1 MKKLR
6 PPYLIVTL
14 LLVLFASSITLP
26 FFTAVQK
33 NKTAMHRTEKKLT
46 KESKETDFYGE
57 NENTE
62 YLSDTNLLNQS
73 GVYFPIA
80 LIRFVDEGSF
90 FTAIFVSAGFDSPS
104 RSRLSILSDPATFH
118 E

>member
-26 FFTAVQK
+26 FFTGRAKEQ
-33 NKTAMHRTEKKLT
+33 NRYAQNREKTD
-46 KESKETDFYGE
+46 KESKETDFYGVKA
-57 NENTE
+57 NTE

-90 FTAIFVSAGFDSPS
+90 SLQSLCLPVLSLLQSASEYF
-104 RSRLSILSDPATFH
+104 I
-118 E
+118 